1 MEENFLA
8 AVVGRDKAEAL
19 ILDHLFDCAKHAIFT
34 SQNLWRRLELRS
46 RTLYEKSIITRR
58 RKMLKVVTLKEIER
72 IFVVLDAMGISRE
85 AVVIP
90 LRTEHPGR
98 LTILKDGKLE
108 IVVERDA
115 DFEDWVT
122 GLQARIAELMKPEP
136 D

>member
-1 MEENFLA
+1 
-8 AVVGRDKAEAL
+8 
-19 ILDHLFDCAKHAIFT
+19 
-34 SQNLWRRLELRS
+34 
-46 RTLYEKSIITRR
+46 
-58 RKMLKVVTLKEIER
+58 MLKVVTLKEIER